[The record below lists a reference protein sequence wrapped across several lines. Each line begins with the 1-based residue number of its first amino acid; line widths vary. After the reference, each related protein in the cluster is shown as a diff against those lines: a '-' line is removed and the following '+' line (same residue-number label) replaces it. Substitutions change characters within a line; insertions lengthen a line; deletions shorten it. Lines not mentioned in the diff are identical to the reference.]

1 MSRRYLFLFLALWAL
16 LSLACS
22 GLIGGGGG
30 DQPPAQPP
38 AQGQPQGRPQGP
50 KGNAGPQGA
59 LGGGAAGGN
68 RPAAGGRPARSFQE
82 AESAVL
88 KILATGT
95 FASLE
100 AGGRTV
106 YNGQWIGSGFLID
119 PSGLAVTNNHVVA
132 GAATLKVFIGGEVN
146 QEFPA
151 RVVAASECMDLAVIQ
166 VEGGPFPVYLEWY
179 TGPVN
184 VGMDVYA
191 AGYPGIGDHWQY
203 TLTKGIISKTHE
215 TGDMTW
221 ASMEYVYLHDARI
234 RSGNSGGP
242 LITPDGKVV
251 GVNYAGENVE
261 DTNLAIPVEL
271 ARPVVDQLRQGQ
283 PYRWLGLNGEAII
296 TEDGSFSGIWVASVE
311 SGSPADR
318 VGIKPADIILEIEN
332 LVVSRNGTMK
342 EYCEILASRGPTDPI
357 KVKVLRL
364 ETGEILVGTLNTDQK
379 LAVEATLD
387 LGGASGS
394 TGGQGGT
401 GGSGGAAASG
411 DYVLITDDTQA
422 IQVQV
427 PAAWTAD
434 VDGSLWNTT
443 WTKADGSTYDVV
455 AASVNAAPD
464 LYAFNNLNGPGVWV
478 AASRDFGR
486 IGGYAQLLEG
496 TQGWFQSCTLAD
508 YGTYDDPLYEGGF
521 NWWERCGDSG
531 RITSVVV
538 AARPKQNPTAF
549 LVLVIVNVDPT
560 VDNVEDVLTTIFNTF
575 EVVGT
580 LP

>member
-1 MSRRYLFLFLALWAL
+1 MARRLFFLFLSMWAL

-22 GLIGGGGG
+22 GLLGAQSATQAPAGQAPVQ
-30 DQPPAQPP
+30 QPGSA
-38 AQGQPQGRPQGP
+38 
-50 KGNAGPQGA
+50 NAGPQGPIGGNA
-59 LGGGAAGGN
+59 ASNPTPAAPGGGRA
-68 RPAAGGRPARSFQE
+68 ARSFQE
-82 AESAVL
+82 AESAVV

-100 AGGRTV
+100 AGRTV
-106 YNGQWIGSGFLID
+106 YNGKWIGSGFLIS

-146 QEFPA
+146 KELPA

-166 VEGGPFPVYLEWY
+166 IDGGPFPVYLEWY

-215 TGDMTW
+215 VGDMSW

-234 RSGNSGGP
+234 RGGNSGGP
-242 LITPDGKVV
+242 LITPQGQVV

-261 DTNLAIPVEL
+261 DVNLAIPVEL
-271 ARPVVDQLRQGQ
+271 ARPVVEQLSQGQ
-283 PYRWLGLNGEAII
+283 PYRWLGINGEAVV

-318 VGIKPADIILEIEN
+318 VGIKPADIIVEIEN
-332 LVVSRNGTMK
+332 IAVALNGTMK
-342 EYCEILASRGPTDPI
+342 EYCEILASRGPKDPI
-357 KVKVLRL
+357 KVKVLRI
-364 ETGEILVGTLNTDQK
+364 ETGEVLVGTLNTDQK
-379 LAVEATLD
+379 LVVEATLD
-387 LGGASGS
+387 LAGS
-394 TGGQGGT
+394 GGT
-401 GGSGGAAASG
+401 GGQDGAGNAGAPGGGAETGG
-411 DYVLITDDTQA
+411 DYVIVTDDTQA
-422 IQVQV
+422 IGVKV
-427 PAAWTAD
+427 PPAWAGQ
-434 VDGSLWNTT
+434 VDGSLWRTT
-443 WTKADGSTYDVV
+443 WTKSDGSTYDVV
-455 AASVNAAPD
+455 AASVIAAPD
-464 LYAFNNLNGPGVWV
+464 IGAFNSLNGPGVWV

-496 TQGWFQSCTLAD
+496 TQSWFTSCTLSDSGD
-508 YGTYDDPLYEGGF
+508 YNDTLYEGAY
-521 NWWERCGDSG
+521 NIWERCGDNG

-538 AARPKQNPTAF
+538 AVRPKANPTAF
-549 LVLVIVNVDPT
+549 LALVVVNVDPT
-560 VDNVEDVLTTIFNTF
+560 ASNAVDVLKLILDSFT
-575 EVVGT
+575 VAGS